1 MSNFYHNA
9 VFRRWLFVVF
19 AAAALV
25 AFWKVVVTLFLAATV
40 ASVAFPLK
48 ERLRRILRKPQSNTA
63 NTLAS
68 TITTLLVLFA
78 LSAIVAALVL
88 LFILHADDLKQIA
101 VSFADKV
108 SHWLATLLPQRP
120 ALSDYAVKT
129 ISTAASYLYPILTKA
144 GLALVH
150 LLLFVIALFAF
161 LLRGDSILASLIS
174 LLPKQTEIFKRL
186 LQRAYDTLYAI
197 YFAHLL
203 TALATFVLALPFF
216 ALLGFSHLL
225 FWATLCAFFQLVPFL
240 GPTLIML
247 ALSVW
252 SFVEG
257 NPTNGVLMLAV
268 GYPVV
273 CAFPDVVLRPLLMR
287 RHAKVNTFL
296 LWLGFIGGLLSMGPV
311 GFVAGP
317 LLLVVVAETLR
328 IAGDKTAARGSTP
341 PSPPPVRSNGECQ
354 RG

>member
-1 MSNFYHNA
+1 MSNSCPNA
-9 VFRRWLFVVF
+9 DFRRWLFVVF
-19 AAAALV
+19 AAAVLA
-25 AFWKVVVTLFLAATV
+25 AFWKVFLTLFLAATV

-48 ERLRRILRKPQSNTA
+48 ERLRRLFRKPQSNIA

-68 TITTLLVLFA
+68 TLTTFLVLLA
-78 LSAIVAALVL
+78 LTAIVAALVL

-108 SHWLATLLPQRP
+108 SHWLVTLLPQRP
-120 ALSDYAVKT
+120 ALSDYAAKT
-129 ISTAASYLYPILTKA
+129 IATAASYLYPILTKA

-150 LLLFVIALFAF
+150 LFLFLIALFAF
-161 LLRGDSILASLIS
+161 LLYGDSILTSLIS
-174 LLPKQTEIFKRL
+174 LFPKQTEIFKRL

-203 TALATFVLALPFF
+203 TALATFILALPFF
-216 ALLGFSHLL
+216 ALLGFSRLL

-240 GPTLIML
+240 GPALIML
-247 ALSVW
+247 ALSIW
-252 SFVEG
+252 SFVKG
-257 NPTNGVLMLAV
+257 NPTNGVLILAV

-273 CAFPDVVLRPLLMR
+273 CAFPDVVLRPLLMGQ
-287 RHAKVNTFL
+287 HARVNTFL

-317 LLLVVVAETLR
+317 LLLAVAAEALQ
-328 IAGDKTAARGSTP
+328 IAGAKSATSSPTP

>member
-1 MSNFYHNA
+1 M
-9 VFRRWLFVVF
+9 VF
-19 AAAALV
+19 AAAVLI
-25 AFWKVVVTLFLAATV
+25 AFWKVFVTLFLAATV

-48 ERLRRILRKPQSNTA
+48 ERLRRLFRKPQSNIA

-68 TITTLLVLFA
+68 TITVFLVLLT
-78 LSAIVAALVL
+78 LSAVVAALVL

-101 VSFADKV
+101 FSFADKA
-108 SHWLATLLPQRP
+108 SQWLATLLPQRP
-120 ALSDYAVKT
+120 ALSDYAAKT
-129 ISTAASYLYPILTKA
+129 ITTAASYLYPIITKA

-150 LLLFVIALFAF
+150 LFLFVIALFAF
-161 LLRGDSILASLIS
+161 LLYGDSIIASLLS
-174 LLPKQTEIFKRL
+174 LLPRRTEIFKRL

-203 TALATFVLALPFF
+203 TALATFALALPFF

-247 ALSVW
+247 ALSIW
-252 SFVEG
+252 SFVRG
-257 NPTNGVLMLAV
+257 DPTNGVLMLAV

-273 CAFPDVVLRPLLMR
+273 CAFPDLVLRPLLMGQR
-287 RHAKVNTFL
+287 TKVNTFL
-296 LWLGFIGGLLSMGPV
+296 LWLGFVGGLLSMGPV

-317 LLLVVVAETLR
+317 LLLAVAAEAMR
-328 IAGDKTAARGSTP
+328 IAAAKSAAGSPTP